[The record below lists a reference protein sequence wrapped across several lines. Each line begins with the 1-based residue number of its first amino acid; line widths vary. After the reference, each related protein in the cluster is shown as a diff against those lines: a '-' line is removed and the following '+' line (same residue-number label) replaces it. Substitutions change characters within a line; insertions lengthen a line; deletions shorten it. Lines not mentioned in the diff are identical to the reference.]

1 MSKLIIHDIKVKREK
16 DYSLT
21 LTIENLSTD
30 EMLKILKLLEI
41 INK

>member
-1 MSKLIIHDIKVKREK
+1 MNKPTIHDIKVKRAK

-30 EMLKILKLLEI
+30 EMLEILKLLEI
-41 INK
+41 VNK